1 MDTSNENKYYI
12 NGKETGGYLEINHEL
27 CEQDKVYENY
37 EITSIRKNGHEP
49 RCIGGTITTQLY
61 KLIIEKDGIES
72 ELELG
77 SRDSEKLAYYT
88 NMYYHN
94 TPDDIDLPKVVSFT
108 WIRMKTKR
116 GNTYLDLNILWNLV
130 PVKKITES

>member
-1 MDTSNENKYYI
+1 MSTSNENKHYI
-12 NGKETGGYLEINHEL
+12 YGKESGYYLEINHEP

-37 EITSIRKNGHEP
+37 EIISIRKNGLGP
-49 RCIGGTITTQLY
+49 QKWGGRQLY
-61 KLIIEKDGIES
+61 KLIIKKDGIES

-77 SRDSEKLAYYT
+77 SRDSHRLAYYT

-108 WIRMKTKR
+108 WIERETKR
-116 GNTYLDLNILWNLV
+116 GNTYLTLDILWNYFD
-130 PVKKITES
+130 